1 MTSSHKF
8 LTAFLGSMFLL
19 ACGDGGGGAPT
30 GSATGAKPAGSA
42 AGGASAKASAKPS
55 AAAPATASAAA
66 SAGGETPS
74 PTTSGS
80 APPAGSAAAGAEGA
94 SPLPADLAKLVDGI
108 KDAEELKD
116 PKLDGFFF
124 SGPKGSKLES
134 APAPGAWSTITVDGA
149 KLSFMAHSESD
160 GGDGCPK
167 MADMKGKAK
176 GAKDL
181 LSANGKMK
189 PWGKKSLGDEV
200 DFWMFEK
207 DGKVGFY
214 GLKVFA
220 LKDKTTYCCA
230 PGEQADAE
238 AMKPVVDKA
247 KAEVLAGVCLSL
259 VNKF

>member
-1 MTSSHKF
+1 MKPAHVIFASALCS
-8 LTAFLGSMFLL
+8 SMFLF
-19 ACGDGGGGAPT
+19 ACGDGGGGSPSGT
-30 GSATGAKPAGSA
+30 PSGAKPAGSA

-66 SAGGETPS
+66 SAGGDAAPA
-74 PTTSGS
+74 TSGS
-80 APPAGSAAAGAEGA
+80 APPADSAAANAEGG
-94 SPLPADLAKLVDGI
+94 SPLPADLAKLVGDL
-108 KDAEELKD
+108 KDVEELKD

-134 APAPGAWSTITVDGA
+134 APAPGAWSTITADGA
-149 KLSFMAHSESD
+149 KLSFLAHSESD

-167 MADMKGKAK
+167 MADMKAKAK

-181 LSANGKMK
+181 LSQNGKLK

-214 GLKVFA
+214 GVKVFA
-220 LKDKTTYCCA
+220 GTDKTTYCCA

-247 KAEVLAGVCLSL
+247 KADVLAGVCLSL
-259 VNKF
+259 VKKF

>member
-1 MTSSHKF
+1 MWSAALASAV
-8 LTAFLGSMFLL
+8 LGGSMFLF

-30 GSATGAKPAGSA
+30 GSASGAKPAGST
-42 AGGASAKASAKPS
+42 AGAGASAKASAKPS
-55 AAAPATASAAA
+55 AATTAAA
-66 SAGGETPS
+66 S
-74 PTTSGS
+74 GS
-80 APPAGSAAAGAEGA
+80 TATADSAAAGGPDGA

-108 KDAEELKD
+108 KDGAELKD

-124 SGPKGSKLES
+124 TAPKGAKLDS
-134 APAPGAWSTITVDGA
+134 APVPGSWSTITVDGA
-149 KLSFMAHSESD
+149 KLAFLAHAESD

-167 MADMKGKAK
+167 LADMKAKAK

-181 LSANGKMK
+181 LSQNAKLK
-189 PWGKKSLGDEV
+189 PWGKKSLGDEL
-200 DFWMFEK
+200 DFWMFEQ
-207 DGKVGFY
+207 DGKAGFY
-214 GLKVFA
+214 AVKKFN

-259 VNKF
+259 VYKF